1 MRRKVISLFLLLFLA
16 FQIINYKPVF
26 GVQDTWSYS
35 YNGLSD
41 AASPI
46 ALVQTA
52 DGGYVVLANTNYL
65 EKNCWLLKIT
75 DCGEVKWTK
84 TITLP
89 KSDFL
94 WSLTATTDG
103 GFALAGEKDFS
114 TVTNNINSLNG
125 KGIDFWLIKAGINGN
140 IEWNQTYGGGWH
152 EGANAIVSTSDGG
165 YALAGYTWSFDPDGF
180 LLVKTN
186 ANGTLQWSK
195 SYDNTYGATELVQTF
210 DGGFVLGGTNGQNVK
225 VIKTDRNGLEEWSTS
240 LGESSKNVVLS
251 IVEDNDGGYLV
262 LGHASTG
269 TLVPQVLYCWITK
282 ISSTGHQEWFKTI
295 EGSYFSL
302 AKSSNNGFVLAGSLN
317 SSNCLV
323 SIDALGIIQWVKPVG
338 NFNGSRMTSLI
349 GTADGFVVAGIA
361 DDSTNGGRI
370 IWVLKT
376 DNFGNA
382 PEYLS
387 DSPTLSP
394 EINDEIFDFK
404 PFIVIVLGLSTF
416 FIVLVVLRTRKSS
429 TRCWLSR

>member
-1 MRRKVISLFLLLFLA
+1 MGRKVISLFFLLVLA
-16 FQIINYKPVF
+16 FQIINYQPVF
-26 GVQDTWSYS
+26 GVQNTWSYN
-35 YNGLSD
+35 YNELSD
-41 AASPI
+41 TANPI

-75 DCGEVKWTK
+75 DCGEVKWTR

-89 KSDFL
+89 TSDFL

-114 TVTNNINSLNG
+114 TLTNNINSLNS
-125 KGIDFWLIKAGINGN
+125 KGIDFWLIKADIYGK

-152 EGANAIVSTSDGG
+152 EGAYAIVNTSDDG
-165 YALAGYTWSFDPDGF
+165 YALAGYTWSFDPNGY

-195 SYDNTYGATELVQTF
+195 SYDNTYGATELIQTS
-210 DGGFVLGGTNGQNVK
+210 DGGFVLGGTNGQSVK
-225 VIKTDRNGLEEWSTS
+225 VVKTDENGLEEWSTN
-240 LGESSKNVVLS
+240 LGESSQNKALS
-251 IVEDNDGGYLV
+251 IVENSDGGYLV

-269 TLVPQVLYCWITK
+269 FLAPQVLYCWISK
-282 ISSTGHQEWFKTI
+282 ISSTGHQEWFKSI
-295 EGSYFSL
+295 EGNYFSL

-323 SIDALGIIQWVKPVG
+323 SIDALGIAQWVKPLG

-349 GTADGFVVAGIA
+349 GTVNGFVVAGIA

-370 IWVLKT
+370 IWVIRT

-382 PEYLS
+382 PQNLS
-387 DSPTLSP
+387 DAPTSDP
-394 EINDEIFDFK
+394 ENNPVISDLESL
-404 PFIVIVLGLSTF
+404 VLIVLGVATV
-416 FIVLVVLRTRKSS
+416 FIVLAVLGTRFKSYKFHS
-429 TRCWLSR
+429 SP